1 MKFIKRI
8 SLFFIYPLSM
18 FSLGFA
24 SNMAM
29 MEYFYPGGQKGSVQ
43 AEEKP
48 IIEEKK
54 QSPIQV
60 SVSEEPVVTAN
71 TQYILQEYDT
81 LNMQVSETET
91 NAPDKYIGLNREMLA
106 EEIESYNQNPSLT
119 DLEKGF
125 TFMELVS
132 FSGKRIVV
140 RKSYEPVE
148 EIKGFFLL
156 NENHYVVV
164 YNKSLSDVYM
174 NTDIL
179 VEDLPQN
186 LQEEIINMKF
196 VEDEGELYNFLESYS
211 S

>member
-8 SLFFIYPLSM
+8 SLFFIYPISM

-24 SNMAM
+24 SNMAI
-29 MEYFYPGGQKGSVQ
+29 MEYFYPGGDQESIQTEENPVV
-43 AEEKP
+43 EEKEQP
-48 IIEEKK
+48 QIE
-54 QSPIQV
+54 V
-60 SVSEEPVVTAN
+60 SVNEEPVVTAN
-71 TQYILQEYDT
+71 TQYILQEYDA
-81 LNMQVSETET
+81 LNKQINEEET
-91 NAPDKYIGLNREMLA
+91 NAPDKYMGLNREKLV

-125 TFMELVS
+125 IYMELVS

-148 EIKGFFLL
+148 ETKGFFLL

-179 VEDLPQN
+179 VEELPQK

>member
-1 MKFIKRI
+1 MKFVKRI

-24 SNMAM
+24 SNMAI
-29 MEYFYPGGQKGSVQ
+29 MEYFYPGGQDENVQ
-43 AEEKP
+43 MQQEAADVTEDQPK
-48 IIEEKK
+48 IE
-54 QSPIQV
+54 V

-71 TQYILQEYDT
+71 TQYILQEYNA
-81 LNMQVSETET
+81 LNEELQEKEV
-91 NAPDKYIGLNREMLA
+91 NAPDKFIGLDREMLV

-125 TFMELVS
+125 TYMELVS

-140 RKSYEPVE
+140 RKSYEPE
-148 EIKGFFLL
+148 DENKGFFLL
-156 NENHYVVV
+156 NEDHYVVV
-164 YNKSLSDVYM
+164 YNQKLTEVYM
-174 NTDIL
+174 DTDIM
-179 VEDLPQN
+179 VKDLPQA

>member
-1 MKFIKRI
+1 MKFVKRI

-24 SNMAM
+24 SNMAI
-29 MEYFYPGGQKGSVQ
+29 MEYFYPGEQEGNVPKQ
-43 AEEKP
+43 EELTAV
-48 IIEEKK
+48 IENQPKIE
-54 QSPIQV
+54 V

-71 TQYILQEYDT
+71 TQYILQEY
-81 LNMQVSETET
+81 NVSSEQLEETEVS
-91 NAPDKYIGLNREMLA
+91 APDKYIGLDREKLV

-125 TFMELVS
+125 TYMELVS
-132 FSGKRIVV
+132 FSGKKIVV
-140 RKSYEPVE
+140 RKSYEPE
-148 EIKGFFLL
+148 EDQGFFLL

-164 YNKSLSDVYM
+164 YNQKLTEVYM
-174 NTDIL
+174 DTDIL
-179 VEDLPQN
+179 VEDLPQK

>member
-1 MKFIKRI
+1 MKFVKRI

-24 SNMAM
+24 SNMAI
-29 MEYFYPGGQKGSVQ
+29 MEYFYPGEQEGNVPKQ
-43 AEEKP
+43 EELAAV
-48 IIEEKK
+48 IENQPKIE
-54 QSPIQV
+54 V

-71 TQYILQEYDT
+71 TQYILQEY
-81 LNMQVSETET
+81 NVSSEQLEETEVS
-91 NAPDKYIGLNREMLA
+91 APDKYIGLDREKLV

-125 TFMELVS
+125 TYMELVS
-132 FSGKRIVV
+132 FSGKKIVV
-140 RKSYEPVE
+140 RKSYEPE
-148 EIKGFFLL
+148 EDQGFFLL

-164 YNKSLSDVYM
+164 YNQKLTEVYM
-174 NTDIL
+174 DTDIL
-179 VEDLPQN
+179 VEDLPQK

-196 VEDEGELYNFLESYS
+196 VEDEGELYNFLESFS

>member
-1 MKFIKRI
+1 MKFVKRI

-24 SNMAM
+24 SNMAI
-29 MEYFYPGGQKGSVQ
+29 MEYFYPGEQEGNVPKQ
-43 AEEKP
+43 EELAAV
-48 IIEEKK
+48 IENQPKIE
-54 QSPIQV
+54 V

-71 TQYILQEYDT
+71 TQYILQEYNVRSEQ
-81 LNMQVSETET
+81 LEETEVS
-91 NAPDKYIGLNREMLA
+91 APDKYIGLDREKLV

-125 TFMELVS
+125 TYMELVS
-132 FSGKRIVV
+132 FSGKKIVV
-140 RKSYEPVE
+140 RKSYEPE
-148 EIKGFFLL
+148 EDQGFFLL

-164 YNKSLSDVYM
+164 YNQKLTEVYM
-174 NTDIL
+174 DTDIL
-179 VEDLPQN
+179 VEDLPQK

>member
-1 MKFIKRI
+1 MKFVKRI

-24 SNMAM
+24 SNMAI
-29 MEYFYPGGQKGSVQ
+29 MEYFYPGEQEGNVPKQ
-43 AEEKP
+43 EELAAV
-48 IIEEKK
+48 IENQPKIE
-54 QSPIQV
+54 V

-71 TQYILQEYDT
+71 TQYILQEY
-81 LNMQVSETET
+81 NVSSEQLEETEVS
-91 NAPDKYIGLNREMLA
+91 APDKYIGLDREKLV

-125 TFMELVS
+125 TYMELVS
-132 FSGKRIVV
+132 FSGKKIVV
-140 RKSYEPVE
+140 RKSYEPE
-148 EIKGFFLL
+148 EDQGFFLL

-164 YNKSLSDVYM
+164 YNQKLTEVYM
-174 NTDIL
+174 DTDIL
-179 VEDLPQN
+179 VEDLPQK